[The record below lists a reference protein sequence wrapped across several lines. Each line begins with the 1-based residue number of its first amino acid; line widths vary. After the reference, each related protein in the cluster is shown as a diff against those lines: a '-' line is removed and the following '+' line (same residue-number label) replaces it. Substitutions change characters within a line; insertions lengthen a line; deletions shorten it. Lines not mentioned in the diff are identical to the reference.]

1 LNNFLL
7 RTITG
12 LVYVVVIIGSLLL
25 GAKVFASL
33 FFIINILTL
42 NEFLTNIKRIR
53 LPSLNL
59 YFGIAS
65 GAVLYLLITL
75 TGLGYLPPTLLSI
88 ALVIPLSLFA
98 REFFAKNQ
106 SPITNIAIS
115 TLGLI
120 YITIP
125 FALLVTLYPTPQ
137 SSDPFP
143 WNILTLF
150 VIVWINDTF
159 SYLTGITF
167 GRNLLFKRISPKKT
181 WEGTIGGFLF
191 SLAGG
196 FVMYKVSSGYSM
208 ILWIILSGLISIS
221 ALIGDLSE
229 SVIKRSL
236 NIKDSGNLLPGHGGL
251 LDRFDS
257 LLFATP
263 VVYVFIT
270 LLGKL

>member
-1 LNNFLL
+1 L

-33 FFIINILTL
+33 FFIINLLTL

-98 REFFAKNQ
+98 RELFAKNQ

-143 WNILTLF
+143 WNILALF

-181 WEGTIGGFLF
+181 WEGTIGGFLS

-208 ILWIILSGLISIS
+208 IFIYF
-221 ALIGDLSE
+221 IGND
-229 SVIKRSL
+229 
-236 NIKDSGNLLPGHGGL
+236 KDV
-251 LDRFDS
+251 
-257 LLFATP
+257 LFRANNYFP
-263 VVYVFIT
+263 KN
-270 LLGKL
+270 GKLKVPLIIP